1 MCSFGGSTK
10 QKRPGLNMVD
20 RFFSLRA
27 RLLHAQSCLTMTSAQ
42 TNLNGENLS
51 ILGMVLDL
59 FLSSL
64 QWLTLT
70 EFPALSDSQVHS
82 VMR

>member
-1 MCSFGGSTK
+1 
-10 QKRPGLNMVD
+10 
-20 RFFSLRA
+20 
-27 RLLHAQSCLTMTSAQ
+27 MTSAQ
-42 TNLNGENLS
+42 TNVHGENLS

>member
-1 MCSFGGSTK
+1 
-10 QKRPGLNMVD
+10 
-20 RFFSLRA
+20 
-27 RLLHAQSCLTMTSAQ
+27 MTSAQ
-42 TNLNGENLS
+42 TNVNGENLS

-70 EFPALSDSQVHS
+70 EFLSLSDSQVHS